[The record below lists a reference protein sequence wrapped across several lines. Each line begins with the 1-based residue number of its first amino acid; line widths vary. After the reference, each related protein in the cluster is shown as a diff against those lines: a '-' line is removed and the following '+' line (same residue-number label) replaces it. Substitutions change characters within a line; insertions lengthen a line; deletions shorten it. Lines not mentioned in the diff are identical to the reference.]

1 MSEYTAPVNF
11 IDLAAQQ
18 SVIRDKID
26 HAISRVLD
34 HGQYIMG
41 PEVKEFENDLKL
53 FTGVEHALTCANGTD
68 ALTLVMM
75 AMDIGPGDAVFIPSF
90 TYVASAET
98 PAQLGATPFFVDV
111 KKDTF
116 NLCSESLKQ
125 AILDAR
131 EMSLN
136 PSLLIA
142 VDLFGQPAD
151 IKSIYEVTR
160 NENIK
165 VIVDSAQSFGACINQ
180 KKVGNF
186 GDATTTSFFPAKPLG
201 CYGDGGAVLTNDEEL
216 SHLVNS
222 IRLHGKGT
230 EKYDNVRIGV
240 NSRLD
245 TIQAAILTEKLKIF
259 PGEIQ
264 KRNDVANTY
273 NDGLMRNSDIITPIL
288 LKNTSSVWA
297 QYTLRLNNR
306 DKIKSELSKN
316 NIPSVVY
323 YPKSLT
329 QQEGYKNFPIVSSGV
344 KASDDLPSEVLSLPM
359 HPYLKK
365 DVLNKI
371 IDIVSNEIE

>member
-11 IDLAAQQ
+11 IDLVAQQ

-53 FTGVEHALTCANGTD
+53 YTGVEHALTCANGTD

-136 PSLLIA
+136 PCLLIA

-165 VIVDSAQSFGACINQ
+165 VIVDGAQSFGACINH

-245 TIQAAILTEKLKIF
+245 TIQAAILIEKLKIF

-264 KRNDVANTY
+264 KRNDVANNY

-297 QYTLRLNNR
+297 QYTLRSNNR

-329 QQEGYKNFPIVSSGV
+329 QQEGYKDFPIVSSGV
-344 KASDDLPSEVLSLPM
+344 KVSDDLPSEVLSLPM

-365 DVLNKI
+365 DVLDKI
-371 IDIVSNEIE
+371 IDIVSNVIE